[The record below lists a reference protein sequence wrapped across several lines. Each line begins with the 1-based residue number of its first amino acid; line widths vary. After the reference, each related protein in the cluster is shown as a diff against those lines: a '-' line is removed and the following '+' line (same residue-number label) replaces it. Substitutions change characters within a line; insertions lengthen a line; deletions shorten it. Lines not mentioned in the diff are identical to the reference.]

1 MESSSELVPFPK
13 LIESNY
19 RACTI
24 PYRRK
29 QKVQHVTYSKRSP
42 TFSFFKEGVIL
53 DDSVGPMEPIKSD
66 LIIFAPG
73 FKGDQ
78 KLKDVFES
86 PIFQDYI
93 FGTSNKTV
101 PLYRE
106 CIHPRIPQVAVIG
119 YSESIANLY
128 TSELRCRWLFE
139 LIDGKFEL
147 PNIQKMEKDI
157 MEWDKFMKRYS
168 GKYYRGSCIAALH
181 ISYNDQ
187 LCKDMGW
194 NLKRKNG
201 LWAELFE
208 PYGPMDYAEH

>member
-1 MESSSELVPFPK
+1 MKPHLMKKSKFGMFGVVIRANGLSLLKISSTNQL
-13 LIESNY
+13 
-19 RACTI
+19 
-24 PYRRK
+24 
-29 QKVQHVTYSKRSP
+29 
-42 TFSFFKEGVIL
+42 
-53 DDSVGPMEPIKSD
+53 
-66 LIIFAPG
+66 
-73 FKGDQ
+73 
-78 KLKDVFES
+78 
-86 PIFQDYI
+86 
-93 FGTSNKTV
+93 
-101 PLYRE
+101 RE

-194 NLKRKNG
+194 NPKRKNG
-201 LWAELFE
+201 LWAKLFE